1 MYVSSVTFEFTDKS
15 INICDLPECCRRY
28 EVKDLPDSEE
38 ELSEWLRN
46 LFKEKVYTCILIMK
60 LLTIMKL

>member
-1 MYVSSVTFEFTDKS
+1 MYVSSVTFEFKS
-15 INICDLPECCRRY
+15 INIRDLPECCRRY

-46 LFKEKVYTCILIMK
+46 MFKEKVYTCIFKMK